1 MTLNEYLSKHGTGA
15 KFAKDLGITH
25 TYLSMLKSGKRKP
38 SRKLAMLMVALSEG
52 QITAES
58 FGFTP
63 TFGDKDVTIPT
74 EFLGNDNT
82 VQN

>member
-1 MTLNEYLSKHGTGA
+1 MTLNEYLSKHGSGA
-15 KFAKDLGITH
+15 KFAKDVGISH

-38 SRKLAMLMVALSEG
+38 SRKLAMIMVALSEG

-58 FGFTP
+58 FGFTA
-63 TFGDKDVTIPT
+63 TLGDKNVTIPE
-74 EFLGNDNT
+74 EFKNDT